1 MYQARLQKAF
11 IKTKNALL
19 AQLNFISVSA
29 LRNSIKL
36 LFSLLKKMNV
46 IFVFHNKFADV
57 TKTLYQ
63 MNEGHC

>member
-1 MYQARLQKAF
+1 MYLARLQKAF

-19 AQLNFISVSA
+19 AQLDFISVSA

-46 IFVFHNKFADV
+46 IFVFHNKFDDV